1 MKKFRKSP
9 IAIICYVLAALLFVY
24 FCYMAATT
32 VAQIRDY
39 YGSYGMSAGIGE
51 IIAYVLQNGLSMLV
65 SAITVFMAGY
75 ILEAVRKLDP
85 ANYVEPSAEVV
96 TVDAPAEAAEDAAE
110 ETAEEEAVVAEAAEE
125 AVAVEE
131 TVEDAAEEA
140 AEVVDAAEETVEDAA
155 EEAAEV
161 VDAAE
166 ETVEEAAETVAEAAA
181 DTAEKAE

>member
-110 ETAEEEAVVAEAAEE
+110 E

-140 AEVVDAAEETVEDAA
+140 AEVVDAAEETVEAAA

-166 ETVEEAAETVAEAAA
+166 ETVEEAAETVEEAAETVAEAAA